1 MIFLIQ
7 YDRALGR
14 IVDLQRFDDDDRASA
29 ESSRFALELMNVR
42 TSGLTEVVLLDA
54 ASEEALRKT
63 HRRYFET
70 LEELVEPASSGR

>member
-14 IVDLQRFDDDDRASA
+14 IVELQRFDDGDRVSA
-29 ESSRFALELMNVR
+29 EATRFSLELENVR
-42 TSGLTEVVLLDA
+42 AANLEVVLLEA
-54 ASEEALRKT
+54 ATEDALRRT

-70 LEELVEPASSGR
+70 LEELVEPASTGR